1 MKPKARPRSS
11 ELVMGPGVLSPLHG
25 DPHGS
30 QALLPP
36 HVHSP
41 PHHGAPG
48 GKSISPLDIPVP
60 PLPPLPL
67 ATYTGVA
74 VEGKGR
80 AQGPPLSLQRVST
93 PSSDVLVLE
102 GSSATAATGFVTHQ
116 PHHRQLILSLPPPCF
131 TNRFLLPRCKLR
143 SPLQPRLTAT
153 WHFSQTKAV
162 SSLIGIPGPQ

>member
-93 PSSDVLVLE
+93 PSSDVLVRE

-116 PHHRQLILSLPPPCF
+116 PHHRQFSLC
-131 TNRFLLPRCKLR
+131 LLPV
-143 SPLQPRLTAT
+143 
-153 WHFSQTKAV
+153 SQTDSCCLDANSGHP
-162 SSLIGIPGPQ
+162 SSLASQQLGIFHKQRQFPP